1 MILTDEEEK
10 ELNLRD
16 KFAIAAMQAI
26 LTGASDSLDIGKEMD
41 KDDMVEALDKLSMIS
56 YQIADAM
63 RKARLASFK

>member
-1 MILTDEEEK
+1 MLTDEEEK

-26 LTGASDSLDIGKEMD
+26 LTGAADSLDLGK
-41 KDDMVEALDKLSMIS
+41 DMSKNEIKEALEELATCS
-56 YQIADAM
+56 YQVADAM